1 MSASAPR
8 CDDDCEDLRGAGGVL
23 GGHWRRW
30 RRALLG
36 RSSSA
41 PSSAAAQLNVGDLT
55 AKFPQLEDVLKVTTL
70 CYFILFFFGLFCS
83 LR

>member
-41 PSSAAAQLNVGDLT
+41 PAASQLNVDDLT
-55 AKFPQLEDVLKVTTL
+55 AKFPQLEDVLQV
-70 CYFILFFFGLFCS
+70 I
-83 LR
+83 